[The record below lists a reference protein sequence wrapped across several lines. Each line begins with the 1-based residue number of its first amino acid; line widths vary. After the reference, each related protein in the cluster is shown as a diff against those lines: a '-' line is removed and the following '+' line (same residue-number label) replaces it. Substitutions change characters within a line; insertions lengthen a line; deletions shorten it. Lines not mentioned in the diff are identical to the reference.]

1 MASHDVEAGPKK
13 LRRGTTLL
21 FLDESGF
28 RLTPYV
34 ARTWSP
40 EGETPT
46 LVHSFG
52 PWEKLSAISGVAVRL
67 RHGRLEAKVYFR
79 LLPRRTVRGRDV
91 AAFLR
96 QAGRHVRG
104 QVIVVWDNAGQHRG
118 PALRSF
124 FASRARFE
132 AVPLPPYCPEL
143 NPDEGVWSWV
153 KSKDLANLCPED
165 DEDLVRR
172 VRGSMRRMQR
182 RTDLARGCLKA
193 SELPWG
199 SLLTQCGGV

>member
-1 MASHDVEAGPKK
+1 MAAHDVGPSPKK
-13 LRRGTTLL
+13 LIRGATLL

-28 RLTPYV
+28 SLTPFV
-34 ARTWSP
+34 VKTWSP

-52 PWEKLSAISGVAVRL
+52 RWEKLSAISGVAVRL

-79 LLPRRTVRGRDV
+79 LLPGRAVRGQDV
-91 AAFLR
+91 AGFLR

-104 QVIVVWDNAGQHRG
+104 GVIVVWDNAGQHRG
-118 PALRSF
+118 PALRRF
-124 FASRARFE
+124 FDGHVRFD

-153 KSKDLANLCPED
+153 KSKDLANLCPRD
-165 DEDLVRR
+165 DEDLVHR
-172 VRGSMRRMQR
+172 VRGSLRRMQR
-182 RTDLARGCLKA
+182 RTVLARGCLRA

-199 SLLTQCGGV
+199 SLLTQCGGL